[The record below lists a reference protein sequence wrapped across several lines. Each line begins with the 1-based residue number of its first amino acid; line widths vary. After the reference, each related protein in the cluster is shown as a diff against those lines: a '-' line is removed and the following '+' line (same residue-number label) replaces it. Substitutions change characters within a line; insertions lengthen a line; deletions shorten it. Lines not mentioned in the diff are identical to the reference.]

1 MTTRSSSSSSSTSSN
16 DCEWIIA
23 FNNKLKVRSF
33 EQFSLLLFDKD
44 SNNKDNIVQRQLLRK
59 ILFENHQSVSYWYD
73 YINHVINKY
82 PERKLQLQR
91 LINKALDCVT
101 VDINAIDNRTNK
113 HFVNLF
119 LLSAQYK
126 NDDHESI
133 KYFEDVIWK
142 KEIGRRF
149 ANVYITWSDIA
160 MKINEPS
167 EAIAIIQ
174 RGIDSQAEPRRTLQ
188 TRLQELKVLI
198 DPSIKANAQFDDG
211 EVIFNKNS
219 KIQINKK
226 DVIDTSNEEATETI
240 EQPTV
245 ELKNDT
251 TNLKQSTTLSRQPLN
266 SMVKSK
272 AVLLPKG
279 LKSNNSLVS
288 LGKCQ
293 RVTVAP
299 KDSKSVEISDDSD
312 DEANNQSLADIIS
325 FKQPFAPITSVE
337 IKVSTNAPIDDEVV
351 FKKHDK
357 KDLSECSDEEIT
369 SCGMTATVKLEQT
382 EKISLSGKRKA
393 DLSKYIDEKLL
404 NFDPSKRLNINK
416 KINETITP
424 IVPKLIETTPIVTTS
439 NNDDKENNRTTRS
452 SARNCEKKRPN
463 PFTENSVNNSVLD
476 VGVSDKK
483 KRVSFARAADAGL
496 PLNASEISLA
506 EKQKNEV
513 KKKEPA
519 IKTISNENKPIDLTS
534 RIILNGRGYTR
545 LGVLGK
551 GGSSC
556 VYRVLSDDGNLYAY
570 KYVDVRGDSES
581 VFENYTNEIELLRRL
596 KGSPYIIELIDAEVN
611 KDQMYI
617 AMILEIGDVDLAKS
631 LSEKQKL
638 AAMNSSTC
646 LNPFYTRLVWQEMLE
661 AVDHIHENRIVH
673 GDLKPAN
680 FVFVKGHLKLID
692 FGIAKAFSNDTT
704 NIYRESQIGTVNY
717 MAPEAI
723 APYTDDNEDSSL
735 RMKLG
740 RASDIW
746 SLGCILYQMIY
757 GRPPFA
763 SLNTIQKLHAIPNPK
778 NEIKYPPYDDLDA
791 IETMKACLERDPKR
805 RAQIRGKNGLLE
817 YPFLKLNQANPL
829 SSISSHN
836 NIVVETK
843 ISELTVE
850 GTTEFMG
857 VDTPLVAIDDV
868 RKAVQFVMDATN
880 VTLLPKGIDKEKLH
894 DIVWRILT
902 HRDENVEFKLSS
914 QSNIS
919 IINDDNIQVQNTM
932 LDNDVLKC
940 QKNSLQTKDDIIEK
954 RQPLKVLPN
963 NLMDQIKKSSKALES
978 SEKSTRAQKWMKPKE
993 ASPEKQ
999 DMRSILERRIA
1010 DMRKF
1015 MEVDNDID
1023 ETSTTY
1029 FN

>member
-1 MTTRSSSSSSSTSSN
+1 MTTRSSSSSTSSN

-23 FNNKLKVRSF
+23 FNNKLKVRAF

-44 SNNKDNIVQRQLLRK
+44 TNSKDNNEQRQLLRK

-73 YINHVINKY
+73 YINHVIIKY
-82 PERKLQLQR
+82 PGRKLQLQR

-101 VDINAIDNRTNK
+101 VDSNAIDNRTNK
-113 HFVNLF
+113 YFVNLY

-126 NDDHESI
+126 NDEHESM

-149 ANVYITWSDIA
+149 ANVFISWSDIA
-160 MKINEPS
+160 MKINGPS

-174 RGIDSQAEPRRTLQ
+174 RGIDSQAEPRHTLQ
-188 TRLQELKVLI
+188 TRLQELQVLI
-198 DPSIKANAQFDDG
+198 DPSIKANTHFDDG

-219 KIQINKK
+219 KVEFNNKK
-226 DVIDTSNEEATETI
+226 EVIDTSNEEATETI

-251 TNLKQSTTLSRQPLN
+251 TNLKQSTALSRQPLN
-266 SMVKSK
+266 SIVKSK
-272 AVLLPKG
+272 AALLSKG
-279 LKSNNSLVS
+279 LKANNSIVSS

-312 DEANNQSLADIIS
+312 DDEANNQSLADIIS
-325 FKQPFAPITSVE
+325 FKQPFAPMTSVAS
-337 IKVSTNAPIDDEVV
+337 KVSNNAPIDNEVV

-357 KDLSECSDEEIT
+357 KESSECSDEEIT
-369 SCGMTATVKLEQT
+369 SCCMTATVKLEQT
-382 EKISLSGKRKA
+382 EKISLNGKRKA
-393 DLSKYIDEKLL
+393 DLSKYIDDKLL
-404 NFDPSKRLNINK
+404 NFDPSKRLNVNK
-416 KINETITP
+416 KIGEPIAP
-424 IVPKLIETTPIVTTS
+424 IVPTLLETTPIVIT
-439 NNDDKENNRTTRS
+439 NDDKENNRITRS

-463 PFTENSVNNSVLD
+463 PSTDISVNSSSVD

-483 KRVSFARAADAGL
+483 KRVSFARAAEAGL
-496 PLNASEISLA
+496 PLNASEISFA
-506 EKQKNEV
+506 EKQKNEI
-513 KKKEPA
+513 KKKEPVV
-519 IKTISNENKPIDLTS
+519 KTISNENKPIDLTS
-534 RIILNGRGYTR
+534 RIMLNGRGYTR

-631 LSEKQKL
+631 LSQKQKV
-638 AAMNSSTC
+638 AAMSSSTC
-646 LNPFYTRLVWQEMLE
+646 LNPFYIRLVWQEMLE

-805 RAQIRGKNGLLE
+805 RAKIRGKNGLLE
-817 YPFLKLNQANPL
+817 YSFLKLNQASSS
-829 SSISSHN
+829 SSISSHT
-836 NIVVETK
+836 ILEPKVP
-843 ISELTVE
+843 IPDLTVE

-857 VDTPLVAIDDV
+857 IDTPLVAIDDV
-868 RKAVQFVMDATN
+868 RKAVQFVMDTTN
-880 VTLLPKGIDKEKLH
+880 VTILPKGMDKEKLN
-894 DIVWRILT
+894 DTVWIILT
-902 HRDENVEFKLSS
+902 HRDENVEYKLPS
-914 QSNIS
+914 QANVSV
-919 IINDDNIQVQNTM
+919 INDENIQVQNM
-932 LDNDVLKC
+932 KLDNEVLKS
-940 QKNSLQTKDDIIEK
+940 QKNGLQNKDDINEK

-1015 MEVDNDID
+1015 MEVEQD